1 MSFAR
6 RVVVA
11 AVCVAAT
18 QSARAEPERTSPE
31 ATPVSSRPSTTPAI
45 YLEGLGK
52 GGLWGLGYGYQ
63 LSERWALGAVAS
75 AWTLDGQRVYTAT
88 PFVTLYP
95 LGTERHRLFV
105 DVGPQVIRVST
116 PSPVPEWMGTSST
129 GVGGQVSLGYERRGP
144 LLVRVFAM
152 AVAGDK
158 GIAPWL
164 GVDMGASF

>member
-1 MSFAR
+1 MSLAQ
-6 RVVVA
+6 RVAIA

-18 QSARAEPERTSPE
+18 QTVRAEPERTSESELP
-31 ATPVSSRPSTTPAI
+31 SRPERRHSVYVEA
-45 YLEGLGK
+45 LGK

-63 LSERWALGAVAS
+63 LSKRWAVGGVVSGFA
-75 AWTLDGQRVYTAT
+75 LDGQRVYSAS

-105 DVGPQVIRVST
+105 DAGPQVVHVST

-129 GVGGQVSLGYERRGP
+129 GIGGQVSIGYERHGP

-152 AVAGDK
+152 GNAGK
-158 GIAPWL
+158 NGVAPWI
-164 GVDMGASF
+164 GVDMGAAF